1 MSNTRTFLWALFGVA
16 VTLVAVIVGVLF
28 YFRLTSSN

>member
-1 MSNTRTFLWALFGVA
+1 MSNTKTVLLTLFGVA
-16 VTLVAVIVGVLF
+16 VTLVALIVGVLF